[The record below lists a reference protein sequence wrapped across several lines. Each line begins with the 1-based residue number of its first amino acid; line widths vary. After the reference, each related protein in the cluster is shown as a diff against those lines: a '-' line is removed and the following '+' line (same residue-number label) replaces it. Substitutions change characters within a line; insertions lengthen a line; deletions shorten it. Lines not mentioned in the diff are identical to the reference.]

1 MVLSILESGLKTK
14 FMAEAN
20 ILGTMAENM
29 RATGRIIIW
38 MDSVYIL
45 GRMEECMK
53 ATIRKIKSM
62 AKEFILGLTED
73 AMMGNGKMEDNM
85 ALESTYLN
93 KDSIEREFGKMERE
107 KDGLMKIIEVFNYFI
122 EKLILLLKLHFN

>member
-14 FMAEAN
+14 FMVEAN

-53 ATIRKIKSM
+53 AIIRKIKSM
-62 AKEFILGLTED
+62 EKEFILGLTEG
-73 AMMGNGKMEDNM
+73 AMTANGKMDDNM

-93 KDSIEREFGKMERE
+93 KDSIEREFGRMERE
-107 KDGLMKIIEVFNYFI
+107 KDGLMKIIEVFNHAKEIHYF
-122 EKLILLLKLHFN
+122 LIKPH